1 MSPTGR
7 HGRKI
12 HRAVF
17 LAGPPVTA
25 ALQPS
30 GLELCFSAVARA
42 CQGRGWSLSP
52 CRPCRGRFRRSCFAS
67 VRVDRRRQQ
76 HAQRMTKSF
85 LHSVREFLY
94 QCDRFEGSSV
104 TGLRGVLAFVTGLCV
119 KFAWCDRSVTGF
131 QRFVRA
137 FAAGDRSLS
146 HAYTACVRA
155 NFGVPSAP
163 MRS

>member
-1 MSPTGR
+1 
-7 HGRKI
+7 
-12 HRAVF
+12 
-17 LAGPPVTA
+17 
-25 ALQPS
+25 
-30 GLELCFSAVARA
+30 
-42 CQGRGWSLSP
+42 
-52 CRPCRGRFRRSCFAS
+52 
-67 VRVDRRRQQ
+67 
-76 HAQRMTKSF
+76 MTKSF

-137 FAAGDRSLS
+137 FAAGDRSLQ

-163 MRS
+163 MRSWLAVRRQRTWGFFVLWKTWWR